1 LEKLHKVKSVA
12 IVGAGGFGGEVLEIF
27 KDQNKI
33 EKQWDIA
40 GFIDDDKRLHGERN
54 LSYSGITK
62 YRVQYT
68 AGYTNYFRSGRR
80 NYGKNELMYVS
91 ATISAMIRQ
100 Q

>member
-1 LEKLHKVKSVA
+1 MLMALSGRFLRYSR
-12 IVGAGGFGGEVLEIF
+12 I
-27 KDQNKI
+27 KI
-33 EKQWDIA
+33 KNGKPLGITD
-40 GFIDDDKRLHGERN
+40 FIGDNKRLYGERN
-54 LSYSGITK
+54 LSYWGITK
-62 YRVQYT
+62 YKVQYT

>member
-1 LEKLHKVKSVA
+1 MLVA
-12 IVGAGGFGGEVLEIF
+12 LAGRFLRYSRI
-27 KDQNKI
+27 KI
-33 EKQWDIA
+33 KNGKPLGITD
-40 GFIDDDKRLHGERN
+40 FIGDDKRLHGERN

-62 YRVQYT
+62 YKVQYT